1 MFDVLL
7 KELAKRLNLGDKA
20 NGLLSMLLSLMF
32 DDKRGGFAGFIDRF
46 REKGLGDAVTSW
58 LGNGENKVL
67 SHSQLESVLGGSV
80 IQQMATR
87 LDLAPNSVTTALSH
101 LLPSVIDKLS
111 PDGRLPVGS
120 MIPDSAKSYLGA
132 FADFSTTAVLPE
144 VVAKQAAAHTI
155 AHGHAAAP
163 TSGANKAWLLLI
175 PVLLAPL
182 FFIHQCSK
190 EAPKPIPTPAVDLP
204 IVVPNE
210 PTPLPADTAVHQDGL
225 ENVPADSAVHQ
236 DGLEGSVPGSM
247 PGSAPATTATPAS
260 DAATALTTLTQA
272 ESFTTNDLVSA
283 LNLMIVHFDSGK
295 STIKADSLTI
305 LESAAAAI
313 KKAPADTKL
322 LVAGHTD
329 NRGKADSNQ
338 ILSAERANAVMAK
351 LVELGVN
358 ANMLSAQGFGDT
370 KPVADNESKESR
382 AKNRRIEFSV
392 VQ

>member
-58 LGNGENKVL
+58 LGNSENKVL

-120 MIPDSAKSYLGA
+120 MIPDSAKSYLGP
-132 FADFSTTAVLPE
+132 FADFSKTAVLPE

-155 AHGHAAAP
+155 AHGHAAAAP
-163 TSGANKAWLLLI
+163 TSGASKAWLLLI

-190 EAPKPIPTPAVDLP
+190 EVPKPVPTPAIDLP

-210 PTPLPADTAVHQDGL
+210 PAPTPVPEPTAM
-225 ENVPADSAVHQ
+225 HQ
-236 DGLEGSVPGSM
+236 DGLEGAISS
-247 PGSAPATTATPAS
+247 SASDSAPAS
-260 DAATALTTLTQA
+260 DASVALSSLAQA
-272 ESFTTNDLVSA
+272 DSFSNDALVGA

-295 STIKADSLTI
+295 STIKSDSLAI
-305 LESAAAAI
+305 LQSAAAAI
-313 KKAPADTKL
+313 KKAAPETKL
-322 LVAGHTD
+322 LIAGHTD
-329 NRGKADSNQ
+329 NRGNTESNQ
-338 ILSAERANAVMAK
+338 ILSTDRANAVMAK
-351 LVELGVN
+351 LIELGVTPS
-358 ANMLSAQGFGDT
+358 MLSAQGFGDNQ
-370 KPVADNESKESR
+370 PVADNESKEGR
-382 AKNRRIEFSV
+382 AKNRRIAFSV